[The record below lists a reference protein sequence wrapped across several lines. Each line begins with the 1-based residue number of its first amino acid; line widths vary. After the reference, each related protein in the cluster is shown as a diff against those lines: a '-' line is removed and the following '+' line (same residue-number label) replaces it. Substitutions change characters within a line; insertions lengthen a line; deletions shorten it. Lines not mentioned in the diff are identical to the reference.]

1 MAEWSEERPILHARA
16 RTTSDKRCTLN
27 PTETL
32 PMDAAN
38 SLKRGYERP
47 SVIDYGTLAEL
58 TSDVGMFLP
67 FGIAS
72 PSIPIVPETPTTPGG
87 PEGPGGPGGET
98 AGTIEVS
105 ETGLGEAAP
114 EVQGGAGGSA
124 PAGAQAEGGG
134 GGGGG
139 GPVET
144 GGEGGSLP
152 FTGLAAGGVAAAGAA
167 LTGAGAALR
176 RVARGRREGR
186 M

>member
-1 MAEWSEERPILHARA
+1 
-16 RTTSDKRCTLN
+16 
-27 PTETL
+27 
-32 PMDAAN
+32 MDAAN
-38 SLKRGYERP
+38 SLQRGYQRP
-47 SVIDYGTLAEL
+47 SVRDYGTLAEL

-87 PEGPGGPGGET
+87 PGGPGGET
-98 AGTIEVS
+98 AGSLQVP

-114 EVQGGAGGSA
+114 ELEGGAGGGSA
-124 PAGAQAEGGG
+124 PAGAEAEGGG

-139 GPVET
+139 AGGAVET
-144 GGEGGSLP
+144 GGGGGSLP

>member
-1 MAEWSEERPILHARA
+1 
-16 RTTSDKRCTLN
+16 
-27 PTETL
+27 
-32 PMDAAN
+32 MDAAN
-38 SLKRGYERP
+38 VLQHGYERP
-47 SVIDYGTLAEL
+47 SVTDYGTLAEL
-58 TSDVGMFLP
+58 TSDVGMLLP

-87 PEGPGGPGGET
+87 PDNPGGPGGEVGG
-98 AGTIEVS
+98 AIQVP

-114 EVQGGAGGSA
+114 EVQGGEGVSA
-124 PAGAQAEGGG
+124 PAGAEAEGGG

-139 GPVET
+139 APVET

-152 FTGLAAGGVAAAGAA
+152 FTGLAAGGVAAVGAA

-176 RVARGRREGR
+176 RVARGRRERR

>member
-1 MAEWSEERPILHARA
+1 
-16 RTTSDKRCTLN
+16 
-27 PTETL
+27 
-32 PMDAAN
+32 MDAAN
-38 SLKRGYERP
+38 SLQRGYERP
-47 SVIDYGTLAEL
+47 SVTDYGTLAEL
-58 TSDVGMFLP
+58 TSDVGMLLP

-87 PEGPGGPGGET
+87 PETPGGET
-98 AGTIEVS
+98 VGTVQVP

-114 EVQGGAGGSA
+114 EVGGGGGGGSE
-124 PAGAQAEGGG
+124 PAGAEAEGGGGG

-152 FTGLAAGGVAAAGAA
+152 FSGLEAGGVAAVGAA

-176 RVARGRREGR
+176 RVVRGRREGR

>member
-1 MAEWSEERPILHARA
+1 
-16 RTTSDKRCTLN
+16 
-27 PTETL
+27 
-32 PMDAAN
+32 MDAAT
-38 SLKRGYERP
+38 SHQRGYERP
-47 SVIDYGTLAEL
+47 SVTDYGTLAEL

-67 FGIAS
+67 FGLVS
-72 PSIPIVPETPTTPGG
+72 PSIPLVPETPTTPGG
-87 PEGPGGPGGET
+87 PGGPGGEVGG
-98 AGTIEVS
+98 AIQVS

-114 EVQGGAGGSA
+114 EVQGGEGGSA
-124 PAGAQAEGGG
+124 PAGAEAEGGGG

-144 GGEGGSLP
+144 GGGGSLP
-152 FTGLAAGGVAAAGAA
+152 FTGLAAGGLAAAGAA